1 MSVAQLVAST
11 VMDGAAS
18 LLNDTAKNVYTY
30 TAQLPYLRIAMQELQ
45 ESFELNNI
53 AVTQEV
59 SAVIPVNAGVTAI
72 TYDAAGTPASPKLPD
87 DMVEP
92 AQLWEQAHNVSP
104 FIPMTRRD
112 YLPHYLEQIQS
123 NQFIYFVWED
133 QQIKFLPAI
142 QFNDIKID
150 YVRQIFS
157 NIPNMDQNTQINVVN
172 ATTFLE
178 YRTAAL
184 CAEFIE
190 RNLTS
195 AQGLNA
201 YAITGMDRVTGI
213 SSKSKQT
220 IMTRRRPFRAGYKKR
235 GWMT

>member
-18 LLNDTAKNVYTY
+18 LLNDTAKSVYTY

-45 ESFELNNI
+45 ELFELNNI
-53 AVTQEV
+53 PVTQNV
-59 SAVIPVNAGVTAI
+59 SAIITVAAGVTAI
-72 TYDAAGTPASPKLPD
+72 TYDAAGTPANPKLPD

-92 AQLWEQAHNVSP
+92 AQLWERAQGVDP

-112 YLPHYLEQIQS
+112 YLPHYLEDIQS
-123 NQFIYFVWED
+123 NQFIYFVWME
-133 QQIKFLPAI
+133 QQIQFLAAD
-142 QFNDIKID
+142 QNNDIKID
-150 YVRQIFS
+150 YIRQLFTTIA
-157 NIPNMDQNTQINVVN
+157 DQNTQINVIN

-178 YRTAAL
+178 YRTAGL

-190 RNLTS
+190 RNMSS
-195 AQGLNA
+195 AQGLNI
-201 YAITGMDRVTGI
+201 YAIQGMDRVTGI

>member
-11 VMDGAAS
+11 VMDGSAS
-18 LLNDTAKNVYTY
+18 LLNDTAKSVYTY
-30 TAQLPYLRIAMQELQ
+30 IAQLPYLRIAMQELQ
-45 ESFELNNI
+45 ELFELNNI
-53 AVTQEV
+53 PVTQDV
-59 SAVIPVNAGVTAI
+59 SVIIPVNAGVTAI
-72 TYDAAGTPASPKLPD
+72 TYDAAGTSASPKLPD
-87 DMVEP
+87 NMVEP
-92 AQLWEQAHNVSP
+92 AQLWERAHNVDP

-112 YLPHYLEQIQS
+112 YLPHYLEDIQS
-123 NQFIYFVWED
+123 NQFIYFVWES
-133 QQIKFLPAI
+133 QQIRFLPAV

-150 YVRQIFS
+150 YILQLFTTVA
-157 NIPNMDQNTQINVVN
+157 DQNTQINIIN
-172 ATTFLE
+172 AATFLE

-190 RNLTS
+190 RNVPS
-195 AQGLNA
+195 AQSLNA